1 MSKFIA
7 SVFYVATFWET
18 FPWNDELSVLYCC
31 QQSLLMQY
39 KKKVFEEGTKV
50 DMKSGECV
58 IGVMVSSVEQKAIN
72 C

>member
-1 MSKFIA
+1 
-7 SVFYVATFWET
+7 
-18 FPWNDELSVLYCC
+18 
-31 QQSLLMQY
+31 MQY